1 MRRFS
6 ISLMVTLGLLLA
18 APAYA
23 SVNSDSSASVMP
35 ALYKNCTALNAKYPH
50 GVGKLNAR
58 DKTSGVPVTT
68 FTRSTQLYNVAD
80 GHNGGLDRDN
90 DGIACEKR

>member
-1 MRRFS
+1 MHRRA
-6 ISLMVTLGLLLA
+6 IALVALA
-18 APAYA
+18 LVLFTAPAFA
-23 SVNSDSSASVMP
+23 TSGAMP

-50 GVGKLNAR
+50 GVGKLTAR

-68 FTRSTQLYNVAD
+68 FKRSTRLYNIAD

-90 DGIACEKR
+90 DGIACEKK